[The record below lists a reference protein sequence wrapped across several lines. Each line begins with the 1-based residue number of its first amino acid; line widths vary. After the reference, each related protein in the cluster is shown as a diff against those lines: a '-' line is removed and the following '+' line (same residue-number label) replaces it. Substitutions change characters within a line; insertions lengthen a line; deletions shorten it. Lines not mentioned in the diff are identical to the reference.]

1 MMADHAERET
11 CMIPPLRPDTR
22 IPVRPARHNVCIR
35 RFPTP
40 DPTLNVL
47 PERLATHTRTLS

>member
-22 IPVRPARHNVCIR
+22 IPVRPAWHNVCIR

-40 DPTLNVL
+40 DPTLNILQRTPEPFLEQVL
-47 PERLATHTRTLS
+47 